1 MSHLAYVFSCPQ
13 AVCLLLGLH
22 GQVWTSTS
30 VWLLALTWQL
40 SQMTSGGIIRRWLGL
55 KTGMIADRSTG
66 CFEGSLL

>member
-13 AVCLLLGLH
+13 AVCLSLGLH

-40 SQMTSGGIIRRWLGL
+40 SQMTSGGIIRRWLGPE
-55 KTGMIADRSTG
+55 DRHDCRPVYG
-66 CFEGSLL
+66 LL